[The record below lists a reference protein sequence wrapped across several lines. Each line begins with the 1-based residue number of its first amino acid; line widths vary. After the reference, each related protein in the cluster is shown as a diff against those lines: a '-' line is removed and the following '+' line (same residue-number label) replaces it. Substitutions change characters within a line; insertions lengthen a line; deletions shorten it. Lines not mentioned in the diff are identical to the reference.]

1 VACAAASW
9 CFSSASRTAGSGG
22 RSQGVTQTGLSDY
35 HAGMARDL
43 NDKLTPRER
52 LLAAADEL
60 FYREGVRS
68 VGIDRVIERAGVA
81 KATLYNAFGSKE
93 ELVKAYL
100 DSRHEARRR
109 RLAQAMEGIDSPRGK
124 LLVVFDVM
132 DKLFAAPGY
141 RGCAFLNASAE
152 SPAGGLVEKVSDE
165 YREWV
170 RSMFEGLAYDAG
182 ASDPRQLAQQLVL
195 LYDGATVAAQMDRDR
210 TAALA
215 AKDVATALVDAA
227 IRRGPK
233 RRAR

>member
-1 VACAAASW
+1 VV
-9 CFSSASRTAGSGG
+9 RAGLTSGWQ
-22 RSQGVTQTGLSDY
+22 RRFEWVTQTGLSDY
-35 HAGMARDL
+35 HVGMVKDL
-43 NDKLTPRER
+43 DDRLTPRER

-60 FYREGVRS
+60 FYREGVHS

-100 DSRHEARRR
+100 DGRHQARKR
-109 RLAQAMEGIDSPRGK
+109 RLAQAIAGIDSPREK

-132 DKLFAAPGY
+132 DKLFADVGY
-141 RGCAFLNASAE
+141 HGCAFLNASAE
-152 SPAGGLVEKVSDE
+152 SPAGGLVEKASDE

-170 RSMFEGLAYDAG
+170 RSMFERLASDAG
-182 ASDPRQLAQQLVL
+182 ASDPRQLAQRLVL

-215 AKDVATALVDAA
+215 AKDVATALIDAA
-227 IRRGPK
+227 ITRGPK
-233 RRAR
+233 RRER